1 MQKYLSEITE
11 NIQKIIRFDSSC
23 GAPEPGAPF
32 GRGARECLN
41 FFLALAAEM
50 GFETHNYDGYVG
62 EVVFGEGEE
71 FAVAVHLDVV
81 PAGTGWTHP
90 PFGGVIEDGKLYGRG
105 AMDDKGPA
113 VICLYAL
120 KALKDGGVRPK
131 RKIKLIA
138 GCNEESGWACMEHY
152 KKVAHMPD
160 EGFTPD
166 ADFPVIYAEKGI
178 LHLRLDFP
186 LQDAPFST
194 LDGGTAANM
203 VCDCAQ
209 SIPLFSLKNT
219 GMVPCSV
226 PHVTLTAQDGKL
238 LARGRA
244 AHASEPEKGANALQ
258 GLLEFYAAESPACRR
273 VCDLL
278 FGDAAGLKTLR
289 DETGPLT
296 ASPDMA
302 HFEKGIL
309 SVVTDFR
316 VPASKPLSA
325 VTHALEKQGIACT
338 VLHAQQPLFND
349 PNGKL
354 VQTLLRVY
362 NDATGRQAKPIA
374 IGGGT
379 YARAMKN
386 GCGFGPLDEG
396 EESTIHRPDEYISLD
411 KIGQLSEIYFRALK
425 EICS

>member
-1 MQKYLSEITE
+1 MQKYLPEIIRD
-11 NIQKIIRFDSSC
+11 IQKIIRFDSSL
-23 GAPEPGAPF
+23 APSAPGAPF
-32 GRGARECLN
+32 GKGARDSLD
-41 FFLALAAEM
+41 FFLARAAEM
-50 GFETHNYDGYVG
+50 GFETHNFDGYVG
-62 EVVFGEGEE
+62 EVLFGDGEE

-81 PAGTGWTHP
+81 PAGDGWTHP
-90 PFGGVIEDGKLYGRG
+90 PFGGVIENGRLYGRG

-113 VICLYAL
+113 VICLYCL
-120 KALKDGGVRPK
+120 KALKDGGLRPK

-138 GCNEESGWACMEHY
+138 GCNEESGWACIEHY

-186 LQDAPFST
+186 LGDPPFTS
-194 LDGGTAANM
+194 LCGGTAANM
-203 VCDCAQ
+203 VCDHAR
-209 SIPLFSLKNT
+209 SVPLFPPKNA
-219 GMVPCSV
+219 GMVPCFV
-226 PHVTLTAQDGKL
+226 PNVSLSFAEGTLV
-238 LARGRA
+238 ARGRA

-278 FGDAAGLKTLR
+278 FGDTLCLAGLS
-289 DETGPLT
+289 DETGRLT
-296 ASPDMA
+296 LSPDVA
-302 HFEKGIL
+302 TFEGGKL

-316 VPASKPLSA
+316 VPATKPLSA
-325 VTHALEKQGIACT
+325 VTHALDKAGIAYT
-338 VLHAQQPLFND
+338 VLHAQEPLYND
-349 PNGKL
+349 PNGK
-354 VQTLLRVY
+354 VIQTLLNVY
-362 NDATGRQAKPIA
+362 NAVTGGHALPVA

-386 GCGFGPLDEG
+386 GCGFGPLSPG
-396 EESTIHRPDEYISLD
+396 EESTIHRPDEYISLE
-411 KIGQLSEIYFRALK
+411 KIGQLAEIYCRALK